1 VKPMQMRQA
10 IYARPK
16 RLCVTAT
23 YRLFNPRLLAREQLD
38 LPRGIAFILATPC
51 PAGTPRMGLYS

>member
-1 VKPMQMRQA
+1 MQMRQA

-23 YRLFNPRLLAREQLD
+23 YRLFNPRLLAGEQLD
-38 LPRGIAFILATPC
+38 LPRGIAFILATPAA